1 MSFWI
6 AILFITLIVC
16 IVAFYPLLKKNKQID
31 ATKRDSLNKAFYFDR
46 LKEVENEA
54 NEGVID
60 DPEQTKL
67 ELQQNLL
74 DDIPET
80 AQPVQGEKLKLGK
93 AWFVSLILFVGGISF
108 AIYSNVGSWLSNSM
122 LDTTHQ
128 KLDYFYER
136 LKSEDKNPLSTEEM
150 NQFAMALRVD
160 LQKNPNDDQKWYMLG
175 QIGMALDDGQL
186 AHDAFSKAAQLKP
199 DNLAYKLSHAQLLL
213 FSEAQEDKTQG
224 EALLK
229 EIIRQDH
236 TNFDALSLLAFHSFE
251 KEDFKMAAM
260 TWGMML
266 KLLPD
271 EDPRKV
277 TVERSFN
284 MALSNLS
291 EQDKQELQL
300 QKGEKK

>member
-1 MSFWI
+1 MNFWL
-6 AILFITLIVC
+6 AIIFVTLIVC
-16 IVAFYPLLKKNKQID
+16 GVAFYPLLKKNKQID
-31 ATKRDSLNKAFYFDR
+31 NTKRDSLNKAFYFDR

-67 ELQQNLL
+67 ELQKNLL
-74 DDIPET
+74 DDIPHST
-80 AQPVQGEKLKLGK
+80 QSATSEKVTLGK
-93 AWFVSLILFVGGISF
+93 SWFVALILFVGGISF
-108 AIYSNVGSWLSNSM
+108 AIYSNVGSWFSNSM

-128 KLDYFYER
+128 KLDSFYER
-136 LKSEDKNPLSTEEM
+136 LKTEETNPLSQEEM

-160 LQKNPNDDQKWYMLG
+160 LQSNPNDDKKWYMLG

-199 DNLAYKLSHAQLLL
+199 DNLDYKLSHAQLLL
-213 FSEAQEDKTQG
+213 FSEAQEDKKQG
-224 EALLK
+224 ETLLK

-236 TNFDALSLLAFHSFE
+236 TNFNALSLLAFHSFE

-266 KLLPD
+266 KLLPA

-291 EQDKQELQL
+291 ETEKQEL

>member
-1 MSFWI
+1 MNFWL
-6 AILFITLIVC
+6 AIIFITLIVC
-16 IVAFYPLLKKNKQID
+16 IVAFYPLVKKNKPIND
-31 ATKRDSLNKAFYFDR
+31 TKRDSLNKAFYFDR
-46 LKEVENEA
+46 LKEVESEA

-80 AQPVQGEKLKLGK
+80 KQQTTHTTLPFGK
-93 AWFVSLILFVGGISF
+93 AWLVSLIVLVGGVSF
-108 AIYSNVGSWLSNSM
+108 AVYSSVGSWFSNSM

-136 LKSEDKNPLSTEEM
+136 LKTEETNPLSNEEM

-160 LQKNPNDDQKWYMLG
+160 LQKNPADDQKWYMLG

-199 DNLAYKLSHAQLLL
+199 ENIDYKLSHAQLLL
-213 FSEAQEDKTQG
+213 FSEAPEDKTQG

-236 TNFDALSLLAFHSFE
+236 TNFNALSLLAFHSFE

-266 KLLPD
+266 KLLPND
-271 EDPRKV
+271 DPRKT

-291 EQDKQELQL
+291 EAEKQAL
-300 QKGEKK
+300 QKGAEK

>member
-1 MSFWI
+1 MNFWI
-6 AILFITLIVC
+6 AMVAITLIVC
-16 IVAFYPLLKKNKQID
+16 LVAFYPLLKRNKQID
-31 ATKRDSLNKAFYFDR
+31 TAKRDSLNKAFYFDR

-80 AQPVQGEKLKLGK
+80 KQQTTHTTLPFGK
-93 AWFVSLILFVGGISF
+93 AWLVSLIVLVGGVSF
-108 AIYSNVGSWLSNSM
+108 AVYSSVGSWFSNSM

-136 LKSEDKNPLSTEEM
+136 LKTEETNPLSNEEM

-160 LQKNPNDDQKWYMLG
+160 LQKNPADDQKWYMLG

-199 DNLAYKLSHAQLLL
+199 ENIDYKLSHAQLLL
-213 FSEAQEDKTQG
+213 FSEAPEDKTQG

-236 TNFDALSLLAFHSFE
+236 TNFNALSLLAFHSFE

-266 KLLPD
+266 KLLPND
-271 EDPRKV
+271 DPRKT

-291 EQDKQELQL
+291 EAEKQAL
-300 QKGEKK
+300 QKGAEK

>member
-1 MSFWI
+1 MNFWL
-6 AILFITLIVC
+6 AIISITFIVC

-31 ATKRDSLNKAFYFDR
+31 NNKRDNLNKAFYFDR

-74 DDIPET
+74 DDIPDANPKSSHST
-80 AQPVQGEKLKLGK
+80 LKFGK
-93 AWFVSLILFVGGISF
+93 AWLMSLILLVGGVSF
-108 AIYSNVGSWLSNSM
+108 AVYSSVGSWFSNSM
-122 LDTTHQ
+122 LDSSHQ
-128 KLDYFYER
+128 KLAYFYER
-136 LKSEDKNPLSTEEM
+136 LKTEDTNPLSSEEM

-160 LQKNPNDDQKWYMLG
+160 LQKNPADDQKWYMLG

-199 DNLAYKLSHAQLLL
+199 DNLDYQLSHAQLLL
-213 FSEAQEDKTQG
+213 FSEAQEDKKQG
-224 EALLK
+224 EILLK
-229 EIIRQDH
+229 DIIRKDH
-236 TNFDALSLLAFHSFE
+236 TNFNALSLLAFHSFE

-277 TVERSFN
+277 TIERSFN

-291 EQDKQELQL
+291 ESDKKEL

>member
-1 MSFWI
+1 MNFWLVI
-6 AILFITLIVC
+6 IFITLTVC
-16 IVAFYPLLKKNKQID
+16 IIAFYPLLKKNRPMSE
-31 ATKRDSLNKAFYFDR
+31 TKRDALNKAFYFDR
-46 LKEVENEA
+46 LQEVENEA
-54 NEGVID
+54 IEGIID

-74 DDIPET
+74 GDIPET
-80 AQPVQGEKLKLGK
+80 KRNIAHSTLRFNK
-93 AWFVSLILFVGGISF
+93 AWFVSLIIFIGSISF
-108 AIYSNVGSWLSNSM
+108 AVYSSVGSWFSHSI
-122 LDTTHQ
+122 LDATHR

-136 LKSEDKNPLSTEEM
+136 LKSEETNPLSMEEM
-150 NQFAMALRVD
+150 NQFAMALRLD
-160 LQKNPNDDQKWYMLG
+160 LQSNPTDDQKWYMLG

-199 DNLAYKLSHAQLLL
+199 NNLAYQLSHAQLLL
-213 FSEAQEDKTQG
+213 FSESPEDKKQG
-224 EALLK
+224 EQLLK

-236 TNFDALSLLAFHSFE
+236 TNFNALSLLAFHSFE

-271 EDPRKV
+271 SDPRKA

-291 EQDKQELQL
+291 ETEKQELQ
-300 QKGEKK
+300 KGKKK

>member
-1 MSFWI
+1 MNFWL
-6 AILFITLIVC
+6 AIISITFIVC

-31 ATKRDSLNKAFYFDR
+31 NNKRDNLNKAFYFDR

-74 DDIPET
+74 DDIPDT
-80 AQPVQGEKLKLGK
+80 NPKSSHSTLKFGK
-93 AWFVSLILFVGGISF
+93 AWLMSLILLVGGVSF
-108 AIYSNVGSWLSNSM
+108 AVYSSVGSWFSNSM
-122 LDTTHQ
+122 LDSSHQ
-128 KLDYFYER
+128 KLAYFYER
-136 LKSEDKNPLSTEEM
+136 LKTEDTNPLSSEEM

-160 LQKNPNDDQKWYMLG
+160 LQKNPADDQKWYMLG

-199 DNLAYKLSHAQLLL
+199 DNLDYQLSHAQLLL
-213 FSEAQEDKTQG
+213 FSEAQEDKKQG
-224 EALLK
+224 ETLLK
-229 EIIRQDH
+229 DIIRKDH
-236 TNFDALSLLAFHSFE
+236 TNFNALSLLAFHSFE

-291 EQDKQELQL
+291 ESDKKEL

>member
-1 MSFWI
+1 MNFWL
-6 AILFITLIVC
+6 AIIFITLIVC
-16 IVAFYPLLKKNKQID
+16 IVAFYPLVKKNKPIND
-31 ATKRDSLNKAFYFDR
+31 TKRDSLNKAFYFDR

-80 AQPVQGEKLKLGK
+80 KQQTTHTTLPFGK
-93 AWFVSLILFVGGISF
+93 AWLASLIVLVGGVSF
-108 AIYSNVGSWLSNSM
+108 AVYSSVGSWFSNSM

-136 LKSEDKNPLSTEEM
+136 LKTEETNPLSNEEM

-160 LQKNPNDDQKWYMLG
+160 LQKNPADDQKWYMLG

-199 DNLAYKLSHAQLLL
+199 ENIDYKLSHAQLLL
-213 FSEAQEDKTQG
+213 FSEAPEDKTQG

-236 TNFDALSLLAFHSFE
+236 TNFNALSLLAFHSFE

-266 KLLPD
+266 KLLPND
-271 EDPRKV
+271 DPRKT

-291 EQDKQELQL
+291 ESEKQAL
-300 QKGEKK
+300 QKGAEK

>member
-1 MSFWI
+1 MNFWL
-6 AILFITLIVC
+6 AIIFITLIVC
-16 IVAFYPLLKKNKQID
+16 IVAFYPLLKKNRQIND
-31 ATKRDSLNKAFYFDR
+31 TKRDSLNKAFYFDR

-60 DPEQTKL
+60 NPEQTKL

-80 AQPVQGEKLKLGK
+80 KQTAETSSLNLGK
-93 AWFVSLILFVGGISF
+93 AWFVSLIILVGGVSF
-108 AIYSNVGSWLSNSM
+108 AVYSSVGSWFSNSM

-136 LKSEDKNPLSTEEM
+136 LKTEDTNPLSSEEM

-160 LQKNPNDDQKWYMLG
+160 LQTNPQDDQKWYMLG

-213 FSEAQEDKTQG
+213 FSESPEDKKQG
-224 EALLK
+224 EGLLK

-236 TNFDALSLLAFHSFE
+236 TNFNALSLLAFHSFE

-271 EDPRKV
+271 EDPRKI

-291 EQDKQELQL
+291 DAEKQELQ
-300 QKGEKK
+300 KGGEK

>member
-1 MSFWI
+1 MNFWL
-6 AILFITLIVC
+6 AIIFITLIVC
-16 IVAFYPLLKKNKQID
+16 IVAFYPLLKKNRQIND
-31 ATKRDSLNKAFYFDR
+31 TKRDSLNKAFYFDR

-80 AQPVQGEKLKLGK
+80 KQTAETSSLNLGK
-93 AWFVSLILFVGGISF
+93 AWFVSLIILVGGVSF
-108 AIYSNVGSWLSNSM
+108 AVYSSVGSWFSNSM

-136 LKSEDKNPLSTEEM
+136 LKTENTNPLSSEEM

-160 LQKNPNDDQKWYMLG
+160 LQTNPQDDQKWYMLG

-213 FSEAQEDKTQG
+213 FSESPEDKKQG
-224 EALLK
+224 EGLLK

-236 TNFDALSLLAFHSFE
+236 TNFNALSLLAFHSFE

-271 EDPRKV
+271 EDPRKI

-291 EQDKQELQL
+291 DAEKQELQ
-300 QKGEKK
+300 KGGEK

>member
-1 MSFWI
+1 MSFWL
-6 AILFITLIVC
+6 AIIFITLVVC
-16 IVAFYPLLKKNKQID
+16 IVAFYPLVKKNKPIND
-31 ATKRDSLNKAFYFDR
+31 TKRDSLNKAFYFDR

-74 DDIPET
+74 GDIPDTKPEST
-80 AQPVQGEKLKLGK
+80 HSTLKFGK
-93 AWFVSLILFVGGISF
+93 AWLLSLIVLVGGASF
-108 AIYSNVGSWLSNSM
+108 AVYSSVGSWFSNSM

-136 LKSEDKNPLSTEEM
+136 LKTEATNPLSSEEM

-160 LQKNPNDDQKWYMLG
+160 LQKNPADDQKWYMLG
-175 QIGMALDDGQL
+175 QLGMALDDGQL

-199 DNLAYKLSHAQLLL
+199 ENLSYKLSHAQLLL
-213 FSEAQEDKTQG
+213 FSESPEDKKEG

-266 KLLPD
+266 KLLPND
-271 EDPRKV
+271 DPRKT

-291 EQDKQELQL
+291 EADKQELQ
-300 QKGEKK
+300 KGGKK

>member
-1 MSFWI
+1 MNFWLVI
-6 AILFITLIVC
+6 IFVTLIVC
-16 IVAFYPLLKKNKQID
+16 GVAFYPLLKKNKQID
-31 ATKRDSLNKAFYFDR
+31 NTKRDSLNKAFYFDR

-67 ELQQNLL
+67 ELQKNLL
-74 DDIPET
+74 DDIPHST
-80 AQPVQGEKLKLGK
+80 QSATSEKLTLGK
-93 AWFVSLILFVGGISF
+93 SWFVALILFVGGISF
-108 AIYSNVGSWLSNSM
+108 AIYSNVGSWFSNSM

-128 KLDYFYER
+128 KLDSFYER
-136 LKSEDKNPLSTEEM
+136 LKTEETNPLSQEEM

-160 LQKNPNDDQKWYMLG
+160 LQSNPNDDKKWYMLG

-199 DNLAYKLSHAQLLL
+199 DNLDYKLSHAQLLL
-213 FSEAQEDKTQG
+213 FSEAQEDKKQG
-224 EALLK
+224 ETLLK

-236 TNFDALSLLAFHSFE
+236 TNFNALSLLAFHSFE

-271 EDPRKV
+271 EDPSKV

-291 EQDKQELQL
+291 EAEKQEL

>member
-1 MSFWI
+1 MNFWL
-6 AILFITLIVC
+6 AIIFITLIVC
-16 IVAFYPLLKKNKQID
+16 IVAFYPLAKKNKPIND
-31 ATKRDSLNKAFYFDR
+31 TKRDSLNKAFYFDR

-80 AQPVQGEKLKLGK
+80 KQQTTHTTLPFGK
-93 AWFVSLILFVGGISF
+93 AWLASLIVLVGGVSF
-108 AIYSNVGSWLSNSM
+108 AVYSSVGSWFSNSM

-136 LKSEDKNPLSTEEM
+136 LKTEETNPLSNEEM

-160 LQKNPNDDQKWYMLG
+160 LQKNPADDQKWYMLG

-199 DNLAYKLSHAQLLL
+199 ENIDYKLSHAQLLL
-213 FSEAQEDKTQG
+213 FSEAPEDKTQG

-236 TNFDALSLLAFHSFE
+236 TNFNALSLLAFHSFE

-266 KLLPD
+266 KLLPND
-271 EDPRKV
+271 DPRKT

-291 EQDKQELQL
+291 EAEKQAL
-300 QKGEKK
+300 QKGAEK

>member
-1 MSFWI
+1 MNFWLI
-6 AILFITLIVC
+6 MTLITLIVC
-16 IVAFYPLLKKNKQID
+16 VVAFYPLLKKHKQQID
-31 ATKRDSLNKAFYFDR
+31 ETKRDSLNKAFYFDR

-80 AQPVQGEKLKLGK
+80 QETTAKSTLSLGK
-93 AWFVSLILFVGGISF
+93 LWFVSLIILVGGASF
-108 AIYSNVGSWLSNSM
+108 AVYSSVGSWFSNSM

-136 LKSEDKNPLSTEEM
+136 LKTEETNPLSNEEM

-160 LQKNPNDDQKWYMLG
+160 LQKNPADEQKWYMLG

-199 DNLAYKLSHAQLLL
+199 ENIDYKLSHAQLLL
-213 FSEAQEDKTQG
+213 FSEAPEDKTQG

-236 TNFDALSLLAFHSFE
+236 TNFNALSLLAFHSFE

-266 KLLPD
+266 KLLPND
-271 EDPRKV
+271 DPRKT

-291 EQDKQELQL
+291 EAEKQAL
-300 QKGEKK
+300 QKGAEK

>member
-1 MSFWI
+1 MNFWL
-6 AILFITLIVC
+6 AIIFVTLIVC
-16 IVAFYPLLKKNKQID
+16 GVAFYPLLKKNKQID
-31 ATKRDSLNKAFYFDR
+31 NTKRDSLNKAFYFDR

-54 NEGVID
+54 NEVVID

-67 ELQQNLL
+67 ELQKNLL
-74 DDIPET
+74 DDIPHST
-80 AQPVQGEKLKLGK
+80 QSATSEKLTLGK
-93 AWFVSLILFVGGISF
+93 SWFVALILFVGGISF
-108 AIYSNVGSWLSNSM
+108 AIYSNVGSWFSNSM

-128 KLDYFYER
+128 KLDSFYER
-136 LKSEDKNPLSTEEM
+136 LKTEETNPLSQEEM

-160 LQKNPNDDQKWYMLG
+160 LQSNPNDDKKWYMLG

-199 DNLAYKLSHAQLLL
+199 DNLDYKLSHAQLLL
-213 FSEAQEDKTQG
+213 FSEAQEDKKQG
-224 EALLK
+224 ETLLK

-236 TNFDALSLLAFHSFE
+236 TNFNALSLLAFHSFE

-271 EDPRKV
+271 EDPSKV

-291 EQDKQELQL
+291 EAEKQEL

>member
-1 MSFWI
+1 MNFWL
-6 AILFITLIVC
+6 AIISITFIVC

-31 ATKRDSLNKAFYFDR
+31 NNKRDNLNKAFYFDR

-74 DDIPET
+74 DDIPDT
-80 AQPVQGEKLKLGK
+80 NPKSSHSTLKFDK
-93 AWFVSLILFVGGISF
+93 AWLMSLILLVGGVSF
-108 AIYSNVGSWLSNSM
+108 AVYSSVGSWFSNSM
-122 LDTTHQ
+122 LDSSHQ
-128 KLDYFYER
+128 KLAYFYER
-136 LKSEDKNPLSTEEM
+136 LKTEDTNPLSSEEM

-160 LQKNPNDDQKWYMLG
+160 LQKNPADDQKWYMLG
-175 QIGMALDDGQL
+175 QIGMALDNGQL

-199 DNLAYKLSHAQLLL
+199 DNLDYQLSHAQLLL
-213 FSEAQEDKTQG
+213 FSEAQEDKKQG
-224 EALLK
+224 ETLLK
-229 EIIRQDH
+229 DIIRKDH
-236 TNFDALSLLAFHSFE
+236 TNFNALSLLAFHSFE

-291 EQDKQELQL
+291 ESDKKEL

>member
-1 MSFWI
+1 MNFWL
-6 AILFITLIVC
+6 AIIFVTLIVC
-16 IVAFYPLLKKNKQID
+16 GVAFYPLLKKNKQID
-31 ATKRDSLNKAFYFDR
+31 NTKRDSLNKAFYFDR

-67 ELQQNLL
+67 ELQKNLL
-74 DDIPET
+74 DDILHST
-80 AQPVQGEKLKLGK
+80 QSATSEKLTLGK
-93 AWFVSLILFVGGISF
+93 SWFVALILFVGGISF
-108 AIYSNVGSWLSNSM
+108 AIYSNVGSWFSNSM

-128 KLDYFYER
+128 KLDSFYER
-136 LKSEDKNPLSTEEM
+136 LKTEETNPLSQEEM

-160 LQKNPNDDQKWYMLG
+160 LQSNPNDDKKWYMLG

-199 DNLAYKLSHAQLLL
+199 DNLDYKLSHAQLLL
-213 FSEAQEDKTQG
+213 FSEAQEDKKQG
-224 EALLK
+224 ETLLK

-236 TNFDALSLLAFHSFE
+236 TNFNALSLLAFHSFE

-271 EDPRKV
+271 EDPSKV

-291 EQDKQELQL
+291 EAEKQEL

>member
-1 MSFWI
+1 MNFWL
-6 AILFITLIVC
+6 AIIFVTLIVC
-16 IVAFYPLLKKNKQID
+16 GVAFYPLLKKNKQIID
-31 ATKRDSLNKAFYFDR
+31 NTKRDSLNKAFYFDR

-67 ELQQNLL
+67 ELQKNLL
-74 DDIPET
+74 DDIPHST
-80 AQPVQGEKLKLGK
+80 QSATSEKLTLGK
-93 AWFVSLILFVGGISF
+93 SWFVALILFVGGISF
-108 AIYSNVGSWLSNSM
+108 AIYSNVGSWFSNSM

-128 KLDYFYER
+128 KLDSFYER
-136 LKSEDKNPLSTEEM
+136 LKTEETNPLSQEEM

-160 LQKNPNDDQKWYMLG
+160 LQSNPNDDKKWYMLG

-199 DNLAYKLSHAQLLL
+199 DNLDYKLSHAQLLL
-213 FSEAQEDKTQG
+213 FSEAQEDKKQG
-224 EALLK
+224 ETLLK

-236 TNFDALSLLAFHSFE
+236 TNFNALSLLAFHSFE

-271 EDPRKV
+271 EDPSKV

-291 EQDKQELQL
+291 EAEKQEL

>member
-6 AILFITLIVC
+6 AITFMTLIVG
-16 IVAFYPLLKKNKQID
+16 IVAFYPLLKKNKHID
-31 ATKRDSLNKAFYFDR
+31 TTKRDNLNKAFYFDR
-46 LKEVENEA
+46 LKEVENET

-80 AQPVQGEKLKLGK
+80 AHAMQNEKLKLGK
-93 AWFVSLILFVGGISF
+93 TWFVSLILFVGGISF
-108 AIYSNVGSWLSNSM
+108 AIYSNVGSWFSSAM

-136 LKSEDKNPLSTEEM
+136 LKTEDKNPLSSEEM

-175 QIGMALDDGQL
+175 QIGIALDDGQL

-199 DNLAYKLSHAQLLL
+199 ENLTYKLSHAQLLL
-213 FSEAQEDKTQG
+213 FSEAKEDKTQG

-229 EIIRQDH
+229 DIIRKDH
-236 TNFDALSLLAFHSFE
+236 TNFNALSLLAFHSFE

-291 EQDKQELQL
+291 ETEKQEL

>member
-1 MSFWI
+1 MNFWL
-6 AILFITLIVC
+6 AIIFVTLIVC
-16 IVAFYPLLKKNKQID
+16 GVAFYPLLKKNKQID
-31 ATKRDSLNKAFYFDR
+31 NTKRDSLNKAFYFDR

-67 ELQQNLL
+67 ELQKNLL
-74 DDIPET
+74 DDIPHST
-80 AQPVQGEKLKLGK
+80 QSAISEKVTLGK
-93 AWFVSLILFVGGISF
+93 SWFVALILFVGGISF
-108 AIYSNVGSWLSNSM
+108 AIYSNVGSWFSNSM

-128 KLDYFYER
+128 KLDSFYER
-136 LKSEDKNPLSTEEM
+136 LKTEETNPLSQEEM

-160 LQKNPNDDQKWYMLG
+160 LQSNPNDDKKWYMLG

-199 DNLAYKLSHAQLLL
+199 DNLDYKLSHAQLLL
-213 FSEAQEDKTQG
+213 FSEAQEDKKQG
-224 EALLK
+224 ETLLK

-236 TNFDALSLLAFHSFE
+236 TNFNALSLLAFHSFE

-277 TVERSFN
+277 TIERSFN

-291 EQDKQELQL
+291 EAEKQEL

>member
-1 MSFWI
+1 MNFWL
-6 AILFITLIVC
+6 AIIFITLIVC
-16 IVAFYPLLKKNKQID
+16 IVAFYPLLKKNRQIND
-31 ATKRDSLNKAFYFDR
+31 TKRDSLNKAFYFDR

-80 AQPVQGEKLKLGK
+80 KQTAETSSLNLGK
-93 AWFVSLILFVGGISF
+93 AWFVSLIILVGGVSF
-108 AIYSNVGSWLSNSM
+108 AVYSSVGSWFSNSM

-136 LKSEDKNPLSTEEM
+136 LKTEDTNPLSSEEM

-160 LQKNPNDDQKWYMLG
+160 LQTNPQDDQKWYMLG

-213 FSEAQEDKTQG
+213 FSESPEDKKQG
-224 EALLK
+224 EGLLK

-236 TNFDALSLLAFHSFE
+236 TNFNALSLLAFHSFE

-271 EDPRKV
+271 EDPRKI

-291 EQDKQELQL
+291 DAEKQELQ
-300 QKGEKK
+300 KGGEK

>member
-1 MSFWI
+1 MNFWL
-6 AILFITLIVC
+6 AIIFITLIVC
-16 IVAFYPLLKKNKQID
+16 IVAFYPLLKKNRQIND
-31 ATKRDSLNKAFYFDR
+31 TKRDSLNKAFYFDR

-80 AQPVQGEKLKLGK
+80 KQTAETSSLNLGK
-93 AWFVSLILFVGGISF
+93 AWFVSLIILVGGVSF
-108 AIYSNVGSWLSNSM
+108 AVYSSVGSWFSNSM

-136 LKSEDKNPLSTEEM
+136 LKTEDTNPLSSEEM

-160 LQKNPNDDQKWYMLG
+160 LQTNPQDDQKWYMLG

-213 FSEAQEDKTQG
+213 FSESPEDKKQG
-224 EALLK
+224 EGLLK

-236 TNFDALSLLAFHSFE
+236 TNFKA
-251 KEDFKMAAM
+251 
-260 TWGMML
+260 
-266 KLLPD
+266 
-271 EDPRKV
+271 
-277 TVERSFN
+277 RS
-284 MALSNLS
+284 
-291 EQDKQELQL
+291 
-300 QKGEKK
+300 

>member
-6 AILFITLIVC
+6 AIIFITLIVC
-16 IVAFYPLLKKNKQID
+16 AIAFYPLLKRNKQID
-31 ATKRDSLNKAFYFDR
+31 ASKRDSLNKAFYFDR
-46 LKEVENEA
+46 LKEVESEA
-54 NEGVID
+54 NKGIID

-74 DDIPET
+74 DDIPEN
-80 AQPVQGEKLKLGK
+80 AENVQGEKLKLGK

-108 AIYSNVGSWLSNSM
+108 AVYSNVGSWFSTSM

-128 KLDYFYER
+128 KLDGFYER
-136 LKSEDKNPLSTEEM
+136 LKTQTTNPLSTEEM

-186 AHDAFSKAAQLKP
+186 AHDAFSKAAELKP
-199 DNLAYKLSHAQLLL
+199 DNIEYKLSHAQLLL
-213 FSEAQEDKTQG
+213 FSNAEEDKNQG

-229 EIIRQDH
+229 EIIRKDH
-236 TNFDALSLLAFHSFE
+236 TNFNALSLLAFHSFE

-271 EDPRKV
+271 DDPRKV
-277 TVERSFN
+277 TIERSFN

-291 EQDKQELQL
+291 EKDKQELQL
-300 QKGEKK
+300 QKSEKK

>member
-6 AILFITLIVC
+6 AITFMTLIVG
-16 IVAFYPLLKKNKQID
+16 IVAFYPLLKKNKHID
-31 ATKRDSLNKAFYFDR
+31 TTKRDNLNKAFYFDR
-46 LKEVENEA
+46 LKEVENET

-80 AQPVQGEKLKLGK
+80 AHAMQNEKLKLGK

-108 AIYSNVGSWLSNSM
+108 AIYSNVGSWFSSAM
-122 LDTTHQ
+122 LDVTHQ

-136 LKSEDKNPLSTEEM
+136 LKTEDKNPLSTEEM

-175 QIGMALDDGQL
+175 QIDIALDDGQL

-199 DNLAYKLSHAQLLL
+199 ENLTYKLSHAQLLL
-213 FSEAQEDKTQG
+213 FSEAKEDKTQG

-229 EIIRQDH
+229 DIIRKDH
-236 TNFDALSLLAFHSFE
+236 TNFNALSLLAFHSFE

-271 EDPRKV
+271 ENPRKV

-291 EQDKQELQL
+291 ETEKQEL

>member
-1 MSFWI
+1 MNFWL
-6 AILFITLIVC
+6 AIIFVTLIVC
-16 IVAFYPLLKKNKQID
+16 GVAFYPLLKKNKQID
-31 ATKRDSLNKAFYFDR
+31 NTKRDSLNKAFYFDR

-67 ELQQNLL
+67 ELQKNLL
-74 DDIPET
+74 DDIPHST
-80 AQPVQGEKLKLGK
+80 QSTTSEKLTLGK
-93 AWFVSLILFVGGISF
+93 SWFVALILFVGGISF
-108 AIYSNVGSWLSNSM
+108 AIYSNVGSWFSNSM

-128 KLDYFYER
+128 KLDSFYER
-136 LKSEDKNPLSTEEM
+136 LKTEETNPLSQEEM

-160 LQKNPNDDQKWYMLG
+160 LQSNPNDDKKWYMLG

-199 DNLAYKLSHAQLLL
+199 DNLDYKLSHAQLLL
-213 FSEAQEDKTQG
+213 FSEAQEDKKQG
-224 EALLK
+224 ETLLK

-236 TNFDALSLLAFHSFE
+236 TNFNALSLLAFHSFE

-291 EQDKQELQL
+291 EAEKQEL

>member
-1 MSFWI
+1 MNFWL
-6 AILFITLIVC
+6 AIISITFIVC

-31 ATKRDSLNKAFYFDR
+31 NNKRDNLNKAFYFDR

-74 DDIPET
+74 DDIPDANPKSSHST
-80 AQPVQGEKLKLGK
+80 LKFGK
-93 AWFVSLILFVGGISF
+93 AWLMSLILLVGGVSF
-108 AIYSNVGSWLSNSM
+108 AVYSSVGSWFSNSM
-122 LDTTHQ
+122 LDSSHQ
-128 KLDYFYER
+128 KLAYFYER
-136 LKSEDKNPLSTEEM
+136 LKTEDTNPLSSEEM

-160 LQKNPNDDQKWYMLG
+160 LQKNPADDQKWYMLG

-199 DNLAYKLSHAQLLL
+199 DNLDYQLSHAQLLL
-213 FSEAQEDKTQG
+213 FSEAQEDKKQG
-224 EALLK
+224 ETLLK
-229 EIIRQDH
+229 DIIRKDH
-236 TNFDALSLLAFHSFE
+236 TNFNALSLLAFHSFE

-291 EQDKQELQL
+291 ESDKKEL

>member
-1 MSFWI
+1 MNFWL
-6 AILFITLIVC
+6 AIIFVTLIVC
-16 IVAFYPLLKKNKQID
+16 GVAFYPLLKKNKQID
-31 ATKRDSLNKAFYFDR
+31 NTKRDSLNKAFYFDR

-67 ELQQNLL
+67 ELQKNLL
-74 DDIPET
+74 DDIPHST
-80 AQPVQGEKLKLGK
+80 QSATSEKLTLGK
-93 AWFVSLILFVGGISF
+93 SWFVALILFVGGISF
-108 AIYSNVGSWLSNSM
+108 AIYSNVGSWFSNSM

-128 KLDYFYER
+128 KLDSFYER
-136 LKSEDKNPLSTEEM
+136 LKTEETNPLSQEEM

-160 LQKNPNDDQKWYMLG
+160 LQSNPNDDKKWYMLG

-186 AHDAFSKAAQLKP
+186 AHNAFSKAAQLKP
-199 DNLAYKLSHAQLLL
+199 DNLDYKLSHAQLLL
-213 FSEAQEDKTQG
+213 FSEAQEDKKQG
-224 EALLK
+224 ETLLK

-236 TNFDALSLLAFHSFE
+236 TNFNALSLLAFHSFE

-271 EDPRKV
+271 EDPSKV

-291 EQDKQELQL
+291 EAEKQEL

>member
-1 MSFWI
+1 MNFWL
-6 AILFITLIVC
+6 AIIFITLIVC
-16 IVAFYPLLKKNKQID
+16 IVAFYPLLKKHTDINT
-31 ATKRDSLNKAFYFDR
+31 TKRDSLNKAFYFDR

-67 ELQQNLL
+67 ELQQSLL
-74 DDIPET
+74 DDIPQTE
-80 AQPVQGEKLKLGK
+80 QNDEHSSLNLSK
-93 AWFVSLILFVGGISF
+93 AWFVSLVVLVGGISF
-108 AIYSNVGSWLSNSM
+108 AVYSSVGSWFSTSM
-122 LDTTHQ
+122 LDVTHK
-128 KLDYFYER
+128 KLDYYYER
-136 LKSEDKNPLSTEEM
+136 LKTEATNPLSNEEM

-160 LQKNPNDDQKWYMLG
+160 LQNNPNDDQKWYMLG

-199 DNLAYKLSHAQLLL
+199 DNMAYKLSHAQLLL
-213 FSEAQEDKTQG
+213 FSNAEEDKKVG
-224 EALLK
+224 ESLLK
-229 EIIRQDH
+229 EVIRQDH

-266 KLLPD
+266 KLLPN
-271 EDPRKV
+271 EDPRKI
-277 TVERSFN
+277 TVERSLN

-291 EQDKQELQL
+291 EKDKKEL
-300 QKGEKK
+300 QKGSEK

>member
-1 MSFWI
+1 MNFWL
-6 AILFITLIVC
+6 AIIFVTLIVC
-16 IVAFYPLLKKNKQID
+16 GVAFYPLLKKNKQID
-31 ATKRDSLNKAFYFDR
+31 NTKRDSLNKAFYFDR

-67 ELQQNLL
+67 ELQKNLL
-74 DDIPET
+74 DDIPHST
-80 AQPVQGEKLKLGK
+80 QSATSEKLTLGK
-93 AWFVSLILFVGGISF
+93 SWFVALILFVGGISF
-108 AIYSNVGSWLSNSM
+108 AIYSNVGSWFSNSM

-128 KLDYFYER
+128 KLDSFYER
-136 LKSEDKNPLSTEEM
+136 LKTEETNPLSQEEM

-160 LQKNPNDDQKWYMLG
+160 LQSNPNDDKKWYMLG

-199 DNLAYKLSHAQLLL
+199 DNLDYKLSHAQLLL
-213 FSEAQEDKTQG
+213 FSEAQEDKKQG
-224 EALLK
+224 ETLLK

-236 TNFDALSLLAFHSFE
+236 TNFNALSLLAFHSFE

-271 EDPRKV
+271 EDPSKV

-291 EQDKQELQL
+291 EAEKQEL

>member
-1 MSFWI
+1 MNFWL
-6 AILFITLIVC
+6 AIIFVTLIVC
-16 IVAFYPLLKKNKQID
+16 GVAFYPLLKKNKQID
-31 ATKRDSLNKAFYFDR
+31 NTKRDSLNKAFYFDR

-60 DPEQTKL
+60 DPEQIKL
-67 ELQQNLL
+67 ELQKNLL
-74 DDIPET
+74 DDIPHST
-80 AQPVQGEKLKLGK
+80 QNATSEKLTLGK
-93 AWFVSLILFVGGISF
+93 SWFVALILFVGGISF
-108 AIYSNVGSWLSNSM
+108 AIYSNVGSWFSNSM

-128 KLDYFYER
+128 KLDSFYER
-136 LKSEDKNPLSTEEM
+136 LKTEETNPLSQEEM

-160 LQKNPNDDQKWYMLG
+160 LQSNPNDDKKWYMLG

-199 DNLAYKLSHAQLLL
+199 DNLDYKLSHAQLLL
-213 FSEAQEDKTQG
+213 FSEAQEDKKQG
-224 EALLK
+224 ETLLK

-236 TNFDALSLLAFHSFE
+236 TNFNALSLLAFHSFE

-291 EQDKQELQL
+291 EAEKQEL

>member
-1 MSFWI
+1 MNFWL
-6 AILFITLIVC
+6 AIIFITLIVC
-16 IVAFYPLLKKNKQID
+16 IVAFYPLLKKNRQIND
-31 ATKRDSLNKAFYFDR
+31 TKRDSLNKAFYFNR

-60 DPEQTKL
+60 NPEQTKL

-80 AQPVQGEKLKLGK
+80 KQTAETSSLNLGK
-93 AWFVSLILFVGGISF
+93 AWFVSLIILVGGVSF
-108 AIYSNVGSWLSNSM
+108 AVYSSVGSWFSNSM

-136 LKSEDKNPLSTEEM
+136 LKTEDTNPLSSEEM

-160 LQKNPNDDQKWYMLG
+160 LQTNPQDDQKWYMLG

-213 FSEAQEDKTQG
+213 FSESPEDKKQG
-224 EALLK
+224 EGLLK

-236 TNFDALSLLAFHSFE
+236 TNFNALSLLAFHSFE

-271 EDPRKV
+271 EDPRKI

-291 EQDKQELQL
+291 DAEKQELQ
-300 QKGEKK
+300 KGGEK

>member
-1 MSFWI
+1 MNFWLVI
-6 AILFITLIVC
+6 IFVTLIVC
-16 IVAFYPLLKKNKQID
+16 AVAFYPLLKKNKQID
-31 ATKRDSLNKAFYFDR
+31 NTKRDSLNKAFYFDR

-67 ELQQNLL
+67 ELQKNLL
-74 DDIPET
+74 DDIPHST
-80 AQPVQGEKLKLGK
+80 QSATSEKLTLGK
-93 AWFVSLILFVGGISF
+93 SWFVALILFVGGISF
-108 AIYSNVGSWLSNSM
+108 AIYSNVGSWFSNSM

-128 KLDYFYER
+128 KLDSFYER
-136 LKSEDKNPLSTEEM
+136 LKTEETNPLSQEEM

-160 LQKNPNDDQKWYMLG
+160 LQSNPNDDKKWYMLG
-175 QIGMALDDGQL
+175 QIGVALDDGQL

-199 DNLAYKLSHAQLLL
+199 DNLDYKLSHAQLLL
-213 FSEAQEDKTQG
+213 FSEAQEDKKQG
-224 EALLK
+224 ETLLK

-236 TNFDALSLLAFHSFE
+236 TNFNALSLLAFHSFE

-291 EQDKQELQL
+291 EAEKQEL

>member
-1 MSFWI
+1 
-6 AILFITLIVC
+6 
-16 IVAFYPLLKKNKQID
+16 K
-31 ATKRDSLNKAFYFDR
+31 
-46 LKEVENEA
+46 
-54 NEGVID
+54 
-60 DPEQTKL
+60 
-67 ELQQNLL
+67 
-74 DDIPET
+74 
-80 AQPVQGEKLKLGK
+80 
-93 AWFVSLILFVGGISF
+93 
-108 AIYSNVGSWLSNSM
+108 
-122 LDTTHQ
+122 
-128 KLDYFYER
+128 
-136 LKSEDKNPLSTEEM
+136 
-150 NQFAMALRVD
+150 
-160 LQKNPNDDQKWYMLG
+160 KWYMLG

-199 DNLAYKLSHAQLLL
+199 DNLDYKLSHAQLLL
-213 FSEAQEDKTQG
+213 FSEAQEDKKQG
-224 EALLK
+224 ETLLK

-236 TNFDALSLLAFHSFE
+236 TNFNALSLLAFHSFE

-291 EQDKQELQL
+291 EAEKQEL

>member
-1 MSFWI
+1 MNFWL
-6 AILFITLIVC
+6 AIIFITLIVC
-16 IVAFYPLLKKNKQID
+16 IVAFYPLVKKNKPIND
-31 ATKRDSLNKAFYFDR
+31 TKRDSLNKAFYFDR

-80 AQPVQGEKLKLGK
+80 KQQTTHTTLPFGK
-93 AWFVSLILFVGGISF
+93 AWLASLIVLVGGVSF
-108 AIYSNVGSWLSNSM
+108 AVYSSVGSWFSNSM

-136 LKSEDKNPLSTEEM
+136 LKTEETNPLSNEEM

-160 LQKNPNDDQKWYMLG
+160 LQKNPADDQKWYMLG

-199 DNLAYKLSHAQLLL
+199 ENIDYKLSHAQLLL
-213 FSEAQEDKTQG
+213 FSEAPEDKTQG

-236 TNFDALSLLAFHSFE
+236 TNFNALSLLAFHSFE

-266 KLLPD
+266 KLLPND
-271 EDPRKV
+271 DPRKT

-291 EQDKQELQL
+291 EAEKQAL
-300 QKGEKK
+300 QKGAEK

>member
-1 MSFWI
+1 MNFWL
-6 AILFITLIVC
+6 AIIFVTLIVC
-16 IVAFYPLLKKNKQID
+16 GVAFYPLLKKNKQID
-31 ATKRDSLNKAFYFDR
+31 NTKRDSLNKAFYFDR

-67 ELQQNLL
+67 ELQKNLL
-74 DDIPET
+74 DDIPHST
-80 AQPVQGEKLKLGK
+80 QNATSEKLTLGK
-93 AWFVSLILFVGGISF
+93 SWFVALILFVGGISF
-108 AIYSNVGSWLSNSM
+108 AIYSNVGSWFSNSM

-128 KLDYFYER
+128 KLDSFYER
-136 LKSEDKNPLSTEEM
+136 LKTEETNPLSQEEM

-160 LQKNPNDDQKWYMLG
+160 LQSNPNDDKKWYMLG

-199 DNLAYKLSHAQLLL
+199 DNLDYKLSHAQLLL
-213 FSEAQEDKTQG
+213 FSEAQEDKKQG
-224 EALLK
+224 ETLLK

-236 TNFDALSLLAFHSFE
+236 TNFNALSLLAFHSFE

-291 EQDKQELQL
+291 EAEKQEL

>member
-1 MSFWI
+1 MNFWL
-6 AILFITLIVC
+6 AIILITLIVC
-16 IVAFYPLLKKNKQID
+16 IVAFHPLLKKNKTISN
-31 ATKRDSLNKAFYFDR
+31 TKRDSLNKAFYFDR

-74 DDIPET
+74 DDIPDT
-80 AQPVQGEKLKLGK
+80 KQNSTHSTLKFGK
-93 AWFVSLILFVGGISF
+93 AWLASLIILVGGVSF
-108 AIYSNVGSWLSNSM
+108 AVYSSVGSWFSSSM
-122 LDTTHQ
+122 LDTSHQ
-128 KLDYFYER
+128 KLAYFYER
-136 LKSEDKNPLSTEEM
+136 LKTEDTNPLSSEEM

-160 LQKNPNDDQKWYMLG
+160 LQKNPADDQKWYMLG

-199 DNLAYKLSHAQLLL
+199 DNLDYQLSHAQLLL
-213 FSEAQEDKTQG
+213 FSEAQEDKKQG
-224 EALLK
+224 ETLLRD
-229 EIIRQDH
+229 IIRKDH
-236 TNFDALSLLAFHSFE
+236 TNFNALSLLAFHSFE

-291 EQDKQELQL
+291 ESDKKEL

>member
-1 MSFWI
+1 M
-6 AILFITLIVC
+6 
-16 IVAFYPLLKKNKQID
+16 
-31 ATKRDSLNKAFYFDR
+31 
-46 LKEVENEA
+46 ENEA

-67 ELQQNLL
+67 ELQKNLL
-74 DDIPET
+74 DDIPHST
-80 AQPVQGEKLKLGK
+80 QSATSEKLTLGK
-93 AWFVSLILFVGGISF
+93 SWFVALILFVGGISF
-108 AIYSNVGSWLSNSM
+108 AIYSNVGSWFSNSM

-128 KLDYFYER
+128 KLDSFYER
-136 LKSEDKNPLSTEEM
+136 LKTEETNPLSQEEM

-160 LQKNPNDDQKWYMLG
+160 LQSNPNDDKKWYMLG

-199 DNLAYKLSHAQLLL
+199 DNLDYKLSHAQLLL
-213 FSEAQEDKTQG
+213 FSEAQEDKKQG
-224 EALLK
+224 ETLLK

-236 TNFDALSLLAFHSFE
+236 TNFNALSLLAFHSFE

-271 EDPRKV
+271 EDPSKV

-291 EQDKQELQL
+291 EAEKQEL

>member
-1 MSFWI
+1 MNFWL
-6 AILFITLIVC
+6 AIIFVTLIVC
-16 IVAFYPLLKKNKQID
+16 GVAFYPLLKKNKQID
-31 ATKRDSLNKAFYFDR
+31 NTKRDSLNKAFYFDR

-67 ELQQNLL
+67 ELQKNLL
-74 DDIPET
+74 DDIPHST
-80 AQPVQGEKLKLGK
+80 QNATSEKLTLGK
-93 AWFVSLILFVGGISF
+93 SWFVALILFVGGISF
-108 AIYSNVGSWLSNSM
+108 AIYSNVGSWFSNSM

-128 KLDYFYER
+128 KLDSFYER
-136 LKSEDKNPLSTEEM
+136 LKTEETNPLSQEEM

-160 LQKNPNDDQKWYMLG
+160 LQSNPNDDKKWYMLG

-186 AHDAFSKAAQLKP
+186 AYDAFSKAAQLKP
-199 DNLAYKLSHAQLLL
+199 DNLDYKLSHAQLLL
-213 FSEAQEDKTQG
+213 FSEAQEDKKQG
-224 EALLK
+224 ETLLK

-236 TNFDALSLLAFHSFE
+236 TNFNALSLLAFHSFE

-291 EQDKQELQL
+291 EAEKQEL